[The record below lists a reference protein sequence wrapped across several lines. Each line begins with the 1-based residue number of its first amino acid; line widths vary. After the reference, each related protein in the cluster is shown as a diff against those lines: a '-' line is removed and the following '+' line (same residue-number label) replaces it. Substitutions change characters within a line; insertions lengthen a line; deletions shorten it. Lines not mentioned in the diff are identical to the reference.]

1 MNEINLMGRLKH
13 VEVPAICQVVMDIA
27 NEFSM
32 NYCHRNDCQHVST
45 TLSVAAGLR
54 DTSDGF
60 VVEDLVQ
67 DPSKFSHL
75 RYLLKQVLKSRG
87 LKPKGMNPYDP
98 NINSVEFE
106 QYATA
111 DELVKR
117 VALYKINFSD
127 ISQLTPSG

>member
-54 DTSDGF
+54 DTSDGL
-60 VVEDLVQ
+60 VVENLVQ
-67 DPSKFSHL
+67 NPSKFRDL
-75 RYLLKQVLKSRG
+75 RYLLKQVLQSRG
-87 LKPKGMNPYDP
+87 LKPKGMSPYDP
-98 NINSVEFE
+98 NIKPIEFE
-106 QYATA
+106 PYATA

-117 VALYKINFSD
+117 ITYS
-127 ISQLTPSG
+127 